1 MMDSLSKTER
11 AVPAAARFDHI
22 AEFLQREYL
31 DTGRLAGAQLAIQH
45 RGALYECCMGFLD
58 RERTRALGADTIYRI
73 FSMTKPVTS
82 VAVMML
88 VEEGRLGLDDPI
100 TRYIPAWSDLKVR
113 ERPIAQDIRI
123 VDLLAHTS
131 GLTYGI
137 QYRTEIDALYRKTL
151 SMQPGGQALDE
162 FAASLSKLPLEF
174 EPGTAWNYS
183 VATDVLGYVIE
194 LVSGLS
200 LRDFFKRR
208 IFDPLDMHDTDFSV
222 SPTHRSRLAECYVRR
237 PGELLGLP
245 SPAFEG
251 DLTAEPTFFS
261 GGGGLLSTVHDYL
274 RFCNVI
280 LGRGEFGA
288 VRMLKPESLALMT
301 TNHLPN
307 GGDLPTVAQGVFA
320 NSGYAGIGFGLGFAT
335 TIDPS
340 IAVLRGNRGD
350 AFWSG
355 MANTFFWCDPT
366 EQLIGIFMT
375 QILPSETYPLQQQ
388 IRAHV
393 YDAIRGIPA

>member
-1 MMDSLSKTER
+1 M
-11 AVPAAARFDHI
+11 PAAARFDPI

-45 RGALYECCMGFLD
+45 RGSLFESCLGFLD
-58 RERTRALGADTIYRI
+58 RERTRPLRSDTIYRI

-88 VEEGRLGLDDPI
+88 VEEGRIGLNDPV
-100 TRYIPAWSDLKVR
+100 TRYLPAWSSLKVG
-113 ERPIAQDIRI
+113 ERPIAREIRI
-123 VDLLAHTS
+123 IDLLSHTS
-131 GLTYGI
+131 GLTYSI

-151 SMQPGGQALDE
+151 SMQAAGQALEE
-162 FAASLSKLPLEF
+162 FTATLSKLPLEF
-174 EPGTAWNYS
+174 EPGTAWTYS
-183 VATDVLGYVIE
+183 VATDVLGHVIE
-194 LVSGLS
+194 LVSGVS
-200 LRDFFKRR
+200 LREFFEQR
-208 IFDPLDMHDTDFSV
+208 IFGPLDMHDTDFRV
-222 SPTHRSRLAECYVRR
+222 PPAKRQRLAACYVRR

-245 SPAFEG
+245 NPSFEG
-251 DLTAEPTFFS
+251 DLTAEPKFLS

-280 LGRGEFGA
+280 LGSGQYGS
-288 VRMLKPESLALMT
+288 VRLLQPESLALMT
-301 TNHLPN
+301 TNHLP
-307 GGDLPTVAQGVFA
+307 GGHDLPTVARGVFA
-320 NSGYAGIGFGLGFAT
+320 NSSYAGIGFGLGFAT

-340 IAVLRGNRGD
+340 SAALRGNRGD

-355 MANTFFWCDPT
+355 MANTFFWCDPA